1 MNGNTIK
8 TFTLLAGLAGLLVL
22 AGQVLGGT
30 GGAVLGFLLGMGLV
44 GGSYWFSDR
53 LAVRAAR
60 AEPLEAA
67 AAPGLHA
74 TVAELADR
82 AGIAVPRLYLS
93 PSPQPN
99 AFATGRND
107 RNAVVAV
114 TQGLLDNLTPTEVR
128 GVLAHEVAHIAN
140 RDILIGSIAAA
151 AATGVS
157 MIANIASFSM
167 MFGGSDEDGPSPIV
181 LLVTAMVAPVAAAL
195 LRFALSRSREYE
207 ADRIG
212 ADISGDPAAL
222 ASALGKIEHLA
233 QRTPMDVNPA
243 QASAYIVNPLTGRRV
258 RFAQLFL
265 THPPTDQRVARLLGA
280 STLADQPGLR

>member
-30 GGAVLGFLLGMGLV
+30 GGAVLGFVLGIGLV

-53 LAVRAAR
+53 LAVSAAR
-60 AEPLEAA
+60 AEPLDAA
-67 AAPGLHA
+67 AAPQLHA

-114 TQGLLDNLTPTEVR
+114 TQGLLDNLTPAEVR

-151 AATGVS
+151 VATGVS
-157 MIANIASFSM
+157 MIANIATFSA
-167 MFGGSDEDGPSPIV
+167 MFGGSDEDGPSPV
-181 LLVTAMVAPVAAAL
+181 ALLAMAMVAPIAAAML
-195 LRFALSRSREYE
+195 QFAVSRSREYE
-207 ADRIG
+207 ADRVG

-222 ASALGKIEHLA
+222 ASALAKIEHLA
-233 QRTPMDVNPA
+233 RRTPMDVTPA

-265 THPPTDQRVARLLGA
+265 THPPTDQRVTRLLGA
-280 STLADQPGLR
+280 ATRI